1 MINAY
6 LNDELTISQV
16 VYDQWGTATKTETTV
31 RGRIEFRTKLVRSL
45 SGEQVISSA
54 KVYLPLTEGLGS
66 EDKVTYREKEYDI
79 LNIEE
84 VKDFSSKFLKID
96 LA

>member
-6 LNDELTISQV
+6 LNDEVTVSQV
-16 VYDQWGTATKTETTV
+16 VYDQWGAATKTSTV
-31 RGRIEFRTKLVRSL
+31 VKGRIEFRTKLVRNL
-45 SGEQVISSA
+45 QGEQVISNA

-66 EDKVTYREKEYDI
+66 EDKITYKTKEYSI
-79 LNIEE
+79 LNVEE
-84 VKDFSSKFLKID
+84 VKDFSSKFLKLD